1 MSAHRIV
8 VMGGSYNPVHI
19 GHMLLADYMVQFLG
33 FDETWMMLSPRNP
46 LKQDAGDMA
55 PDASRLE
62 MLKIACRDTRHVKP
76 CDVELSLPRPSYS
89 ITSLTRLQEQHP
101 DCSFRFLIGSDNWL
115 SFSRWRE
122 PQQIL
127 DRFKPIVYM
136 RPGYPVDEKT
146 LPEGVTLVR
155 EPVFEISSTFIRRGI
170 ASGRDMRLYL
180 PEGVWQYI
188 TEHNLYR

>member
-1 MSAHRIV
+1 MSARRIV

-46 LKQDAGDMA
+46 LKQDACDMA